1 VIEPYYERDRRG
13 PDAAVYQGMGEVV
26 YATLANSGRALADAA
41 AVLDVALASDTTRGD
56 AQFLLGVAEEQ
67 LGHTDDA
74 IRDLERSVRA
84 DSSRPDRL
92 RALAQ
97 AYEHAGRAPAE
108 IDHLYGRALA
118 LQPALAWIRADYAD
132 YLQSHGR
139 LEEATKAYQA
149 ALTEQPSLAVA
160 RFNLGAV
167 LAGEGKLRE
176 SSAAFQE
183 AVHLD
188 PSLAQALSPLFEI
201 RTSAKVVTDVRTLD
215 APLASLPVRERDPHA
230 AALALP
236 AEPGPHALLFINVPP
251 HGVVQILK
259 PDGSV
264 LRSLPTG
271 EGVTLRWDLLL
282 DTGSPIAAG
291 LYRAR
296 VLGHGPGGRAAPPQG
311 FFFGVVRE
319 RGG

>member
-1 VIEPYYERDRRG
+1 
-13 PDAAVYQGMGEVV
+13 MGEIL
-26 YATLANSGRALADAA
+26 YATLANSGRVLADAA
-41 AVLDVALASDTTRGD
+41 AALDIALASDTTRGD
-56 AQFLLGVAEEQ
+56 AEFLLGMAEQQ
-67 LGHTDDA
+67 LGHPDDA
-74 IRDLERSVRA
+74 IRDLERAVRA
-84 DSSRPDRL
+84 DSNRPDRL

-97 AYEHAGRAPAE
+97 AYERAGRAPAE

-132 YLQSHGR
+132 YLQSQER
-139 LEEATKAYQA
+139 LGEATKAYQA

-176 SSAAFQE
+176 SSAAFQA

-201 RTSAKVVTDVRTLD
+201 RTSAGAVRSIHPLGS
-215 APLASLPVRERDPHA
+215 PLASLPVRERDPRA
-230 AALALP
+230 ASLAVP
-236 AEPGPHALLFINVPP
+236 AEPGPPALRFNNVPP

-259 PDGSV
+259 PDGTL

-271 EGVTLRWDLLL
+271 DGFALRWDLLL
-282 DTGSPIAAG
+282 DTGSPVAAG

-296 VLGHGPGGRAAPPQG
+296 VLGRGPGGRAAAPQS
-311 FFFGVVRE
+311 FYFGVVRE
-319 RGG
+319 HGG